1 MKVKYYDFPEA
12 TISDD
17 KIKMVLEPPSIA
29 GKDEGE
35 FKRELQSLLEEELV
49 LKVSGARSLLLLVD
63 DVTRQTPTSWILPI
77 VMDCVS
83 RCGIEK
89 DKINILVATGTHRP
103 MTLAEQIKKYGESV
117 VKIGNI
123 KFHNYKSDVINIGST
138 NSGVPVS
145 VNKLV
150 LDYDF
155 ILGIG
160 SVIPHR
166 VAGFSGGGK
175 IVQPGISGEET
186 TGQTHWLSAKHEGRE
201 ILGKIENP
209 VRDEIEEV
217 AKIAGLDFIINVVPN
232 SQGKPVSVFA
242 GDPLPTFQE
251 AARFAK
257 KHFSVKSKTSKIV
270 ITDTFPADLELWQ
283 AAKGIYTGD
292 LVLQEGGV
300 LILVTPCPEGV
311 GPNLEISL
319 QSLLIEGKDVERLVE
334 SESLTILLLQRIWS
348 MLGG

>member
-1 MKVKYYDFPEA
+1 M
-12 TISDD
+12 
-17 KIKMVLEPPSIA
+17 
-29 GKDEGE
+29 
-35 FKRELQSLLEEELV
+35 
-49 LKVSGARSLLLLVD
+49 D

-83 RCGIEK
+83 RCGIERTRLIFCCYWDTSSYDFGRA
-89 DKINILVATGTHRP
+89 DKEIWEL
-103 MTLAEQIKKYGESV
+103 V

-160 SVIPHR
+160 SIIPHR

-186 TGQTHWLSAKHEGRE
+186 TGQTHWLSAKYEGRE

-257 KHFSVKSKTSKIV
+257 NI
-270 ITDTFPADLELWQ
+270 
-283 AAKGIYTGD
+283 
-292 LVLQEGGV
+292 LVLNQ
-300 LILVTPCPEGV
+300 
-311 GPNLEISL
+311 NF
-319 QSLLIEGKDVERLVE
+319 
-334 SESLTILLLQRIWS
+334 
-348 MLGG
+348 

>member
-175 IVQPGISGEET
+175 IVQTGISGEET
-186 TGQTHWLSAKHEGRE
+186 TGQTHRLSAKKEGRE
-201 ILGKIENP
+201 I
-209 VRDEIEEV
+209 
-217 AKIAGLDFIINVVPN
+217 
-232 SQGKPVSVFA
+232 
-242 GDPLPTFQE
+242 
-251 AARFAK
+251 
-257 KHFSVKSKTSKIV
+257 
-270 ITDTFPADLELWQ
+270 
-283 AAKGIYTGD
+283 
-292 LVLQEGGV
+292 
-300 LILVTPCPEGV
+300 
-311 GPNLEISL
+311 
-319 QSLLIEGKDVERLVE
+319 
-334 SESLTILLLQRIWS
+334 
-348 MLGG
+348 